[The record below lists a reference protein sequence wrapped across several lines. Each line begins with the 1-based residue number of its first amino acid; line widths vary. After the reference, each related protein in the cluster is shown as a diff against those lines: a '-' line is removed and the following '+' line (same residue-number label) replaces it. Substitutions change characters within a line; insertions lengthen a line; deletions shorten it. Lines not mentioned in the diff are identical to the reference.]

1 VNRQLRGVST
11 VVVLMFV
18 ALFVSTTSIQFFAAD
33 SLRADSR
40 NSRTLFDSYSTKRG
54 AILVNGSPIAEST
67 PSDDQYQYQRKY
79 TNGDL
84 YSAVTGYFTIGQG
97 NSGIE
102 GAENALLSGNS
113 DASFFQ
119 NLNAI
124 LTGQDVQGDNVN
136 LTIDPDVQQAAYDA
150 LGDRTGAVV
159 AIQPKTGKVLAMVS
173 KPGYDPN
180 TLTSHDTKD
189 VIAQYKALEQATGKP
204 LQNRAIGG
212 DLYTPGSVFKLI
224 VASAALEGGKYTLDS
239 EFPNPSRLQLP
250 GTSTYINNAEGGS
263 CGGGKTVKLRVAIQN
278 SCNIPFAE
286 LGQKL
291 GYDAI
296 KSMADKYGFG
306 DAIEVPMRA
315 TASQYPDVSDDTAQ
329 LMLSSFGQ
337 ASVRVS
343 PLQIAMVSAGI
354 ANGGKVMQPSLV
366 DSITTSDLK
375 TVESFTPKQYSDP
388 LSPSEAGDLT
398 EAMQSVVSSGT
409 GTNAKID
416 GVDVAGKTGTAEGG
430 TGDPYTLWF
439 TGFAPAK
446 DPEVAVAVVVGN
458 GGGLGQSGVGNTVAA
473 PVAKKV
479 MEAVLNK

>member
-1 VNRQLRGVST
+1 MNRQLRGVST
-11 VVVLMFV
+11 VIVLMFV
-18 ALFVSTTSIQFFAAD
+18 ALFVSTTSIQFFSAD

-40 NSRTLFDSYSTKRG
+40 NSRTILASYSTKRG

-67 PSDDQYQYQRKY
+67 PVDDQYQYQRKY
-79 TNGDL
+79 TQGEL

-102 GAENALLSGNS
+102 GAENTVLSGNS

-136 LTIDPDVQQAAYDA
+136 LTIDPDVQKAAYDA
-150 LGDRTGAVV
+150 LGDNTGAVV
-159 AIQPKTGKVLAMVS
+159 AIQPKTGKILAMVS
-173 KPGYDPN
+173 KQSFDPN
-180 TLTSHDTKD
+180 SLTSHDTQN
-189 VIAQYKALEQATGKP
+189 VIDQYKALENDAAKP

-212 DLYTPGSVFKLI
+212 DLYTPGSVFKLV

-263 CGGGKTVKLRVAIQN
+263 CGGGDTVKLRTAIQH

-315 TASQYPDVSDDTAQ
+315 TASQYPSVDSTAQ

-375 TVESFTPKQYSDP
+375 TVESFAPKQYSDP
-388 LSPSEAGDLT
+388 LSASESGDLT

>member
-1 VNRQLRGVST
+1 MNRQLRGVST
-11 VVVLMFV
+11 VIVLMFV

-40 NSRTLFDSYSTKRG
+40 NSRTILDSYSTKRG
-54 AILVNGSPIAEST
+54 AILVDGSPIAEST

-79 TNGDL
+79 TNGAL

-97 NSGIE
+97 NTGIE
-102 GAENALLSGNS
+102 SAENAVLSGNS

-150 LGDRTGAVV
+150 LGQNSGAVV
-159 AIQPKTGKVLAMVS
+159 AIQPSTGKILAMVS
-173 KPGYDPN
+173 KPAYDPN
-180 TLTSHDTKD
+180 SLTSHDT
-189 VIAQYKALEQATGKP
+189 AQVKQQYDALLQQSPTP

-224 VASAALEGGKYTLDS
+224 VASAALKDGKYSLDS

-263 CGGGKTVKLRVAIQN
+263 CGGGDKVKLRTAIQY

-291 GYDAI
+291 GYDTI
-296 KSMADKYGFG
+296 KSVADEYGFG
-306 DAIEVPMRA
+306 DAIDVPMRA
-315 TASQYPDVSDDTAQ
+315 TASQYPDVDSTAQ

-343 PLQIAMVSAGI
+343 PLQMAMVSAGI

-375 TVESFTPKQYSDP
+375 TVESFSPKQYSDP
-388 LSPSEAGDLT
+388 LSGSEAADLT
-398 EAMQSVVSSGT
+398 EAMQSVVSGGT

>member
-1 VNRQLRGVST
+1 MNRQLRGVST
-11 VVVLMFV
+11 VIVLMFV

-40 NSRTLFDSYSTKRG
+40 NSRTILDSYSTKRG
-54 AILVNGSPIAEST
+54 AILVDGSPIAEST

-79 TNGDL
+79 TNGAL

-97 NSGIE
+97 NTGIE
-102 GAENALLSGNS
+102 SAENAVLSGNS

-136 LTIDPDVQQAAYDA
+136 MTIDPDVQQAAYDA
-150 LGDRTGAVV
+150 LGENSGAVV
-159 AIQPKTGKVLAMVS
+159 AIQPSTGKILAMVS
-173 KPGYDPN
+173 KPAYDPN
-180 TLTSHDTKD
+180 ALTSHDT
-189 VIAQYKALEQATGKP
+189 AQVKQQYDALLQQSPTP

-212 DLYTPGSVFKLI
+212 DLYTPGSVFKLV
-224 VASAALEGGKYTLDS
+224 VASAALKDGKYSLDS
-239 EFPNPSRLQLP
+239 EFPNPARLTLP
-250 GTSTYINNAEGGS
+250 GTSTVINNAEGGT
-263 CGGGKTVKLRVAIQN
+263 CGGGDKVKLRTAIQY

-291 GYDAI
+291 GYDTI
-296 KSMADKYGFG
+296 KSVADEYGFG

-315 TASQYPDVSDDTAQ
+315 TASQYPEVESTAE
-329 LMLSSFGQ
+329 LMLSAFGQ

-343 PLQIAMVSAGI
+343 PLQMAMVSAGI

-375 TVESFTPKQYSDP
+375 TVESFSPKQYSNP
-388 LSPSEAGDLT
+388 LSGSEAADLT
-398 EAMQSVVSSGT
+398 EAMQSVVSGGT

-446 DPEVAVAVVVGN
+446 NPEVAVAVVVGN

>member
-1 VNRQLRGVST
+1 MNRQLRGVST
-11 VVVLMFV
+11 VIVLMFV

-40 NSRTLFDSYSTKRG
+40 NSRTILDSYSTKRG
-54 AILVNGSPIAEST
+54 AILVDGSPIAEST

-79 TNGDL
+79 TNGAL

-97 NSGIE
+97 NTGIE
-102 GAENALLSGNS
+102 SAENTVLSGNS

-150 LGDRTGAVV
+150 LGQNSGAVV
-159 AIQPKTGKVLAMVS
+159 AIQPSTGKILAMVS
-173 KPGYDPN
+173 KPAYDPN
-180 TLTSHDTKD
+180 ALTSHDT
-189 VIAQYKALEQATGKP
+189 AQVKQQYDALLQQTPTP

-212 DLYTPGSVFKLI
+212 DLYTPGSVFKLV
-224 VASAALEGGKYTLDS
+224 VASAALKDGKYTLDS

-263 CGGGKTVKLRVAIQN
+263 CGGGETVQLRTAIQY

-291 GYDAI
+291 GYDTI
-296 KSMADKYGFG
+296 KSVADEYGFG

-315 TASQYPDVSDDTAQ
+315 TASQYPDVDSTAQ
-329 LMLSSFGQ
+329 LMLSAFGQ

-343 PLQIAMVSAGI
+343 PLQMAMVSAGI

-375 TVESFTPKQYSDP
+375 TVESFSPKQYSDP
-388 LSPSEAGDLT
+388 LSGSEAADLT
-398 EAMQSVVSSGT
+398 EAMQSVVSGGT

>member
-1 VNRQLRGVST
+1 MKRQLRGVST
-11 VVVLMFV
+11 VVVLMFA
-18 ALFVSTTSIQFFAAD
+18 ALFVSTTSIQFFSAE
-33 SLRADSR
+33 SLRADPR
-40 NSRTLFDSYSTKRG
+40 NSRTILDSYSTKRG
-54 AILVNGSPIAEST
+54 AILVNGTPIAEST
-67 PSDDQYQYQRKY
+67 PVDDQYQYQRKY
-79 TNGDL
+79 ANGDL

-97 NSGIE
+97 ITGIE
-102 GAENALLSGNS
+102 SAENTVLSGNS
-113 DASFFQ
+113 DDSFFQ

-150 LGDRTGAVV
+150 LGSNTGAVV
-159 AIQPKTGKVLAMVS
+159 AIQPKTGKILAMVS

-180 TLTSHDTKD
+180 SLTSHDTTAVKQ
-189 VIAQYKALEQATGKP
+189 QYNALLNASGSP

-212 DLYTPGSVFKLI
+212 DLYTPGSVFKLV
-224 VASAALEGGKYTLDS
+224 VASAALESGDWNLDS
-239 EFPNPSRLQLP
+239 TLPNPSRLQLP

-263 CGGGKTVKLRVAIQN
+263 CGGGDEVKLRVAIQN

-291 GYDAI
+291 GYDTI
-296 KSMADKYGFG
+296 KRMADKYGFG
-306 DAIEVPMRA
+306 DQIEVPMKA
-315 TASQYPDVSDDTAQ
+315 TASQYPDVDSTAQ
-329 LMLSSFGQ
+329 LMLSAFGQ

-354 ANGGKVMQPSLV
+354 ANGGTVMQPSLV

-375 TVESFTPKQYSDP
+375 TVQSFSPKEYSKP
-388 LSPSEAGDLT
+388 ISGDDADALT
-398 EAMQSVVSSGT
+398 EAMQSVVNSGT
-409 GTNAKID
+409 GTNAKIN

-446 DPEVAVAVVVGN
+446 DPQVAVAVVVGN

>member
-11 VVVLMFV
+11 VIVLMFV

-33 SLRADSR
+33 TLRADSR
-40 NSRTLFDSYSTKRG
+40 NSRTILDSYSTKRG
-54 AILVNGSPIAEST
+54 AILVDGSPIAEST

-79 TNGDL
+79 TNGAL

-97 NSGIE
+97 NTGIE
-102 GAENALLSGNS
+102 SAENAVLSGNS

-150 LGDRTGAVV
+150 LGENSGAVV
-159 AIQPKTGKVLAMVS
+159 AIQPSTGKILAMVS
-173 KPGYDPN
+173 KPAYDPN
-180 TLTSHDTKD
+180 ALTSHDT
-189 VIAQYKALEQATGKP
+189 AQVKQQYDALLQQAPTP

-212 DLYTPGSVFKLI
+212 DLYTPGSVFKLV
-224 VASAALEGGKYTLDS
+224 VASAALKDGKYSLDS

-250 GTSTYINNAEGGS
+250 GTSSYINNAEGGS
-263 CGGGKTVKLRVAIQN
+263 CGGGDTVKLRTAIQF

-291 GYDAI
+291 GYDTI
-296 KSMADKYGFG
+296 KSVADEYGFG

-315 TASQYPDVSDDTAQ
+315 TASQYPDVDSTAQ
-329 LMLSSFGQ
+329 LMLSAFGQ

-343 PLQIAMVSAGI
+343 PLQMAMVSAGI

-375 TVESFTPKQYSDP
+375 TVESFSPKQYSDP
-388 LSPSEAGDLT
+388 LSGSEAADLT
-398 EAMQSVVSSGT
+398 EAMQSVVSGGT

-446 DPEVAVAVVVGN
+446 NPEVAVAVVVGN

>member
-1 VNRQLRGVST
+1 MKRQLRGVST
-11 VVVLMFV
+11 IVVLMFV
-18 ALFVSTTSIQFFAAD
+18 ALFVSTTSIQFFSAD
-33 SLRADSR
+33 ALRADPR
-40 NSRTLFDSYSTKRG
+40 NSRTILDSYSNKRG
-54 AILVNGSPIAEST
+54 AILVNGTPIAEST
-67 PSDDQYQYQRKY
+67 AVDDQYKYQRKY
-79 TNGDL
+79 ANGDL

-102 GAENALLSGNS
+102 SSENTVLSGNS
-113 DASFFQ
+113 DDSFFQ
-119 NLNAI
+119 NLNSI

-150 LGDRTGAVV
+150 LGSNTGAVV
-159 AIQPKTGKVLAMVS
+159 AIAPKTGKILAMVS

-180 TLTSHDTKD
+180 SLTSHDTTD
-189 VIAQYKALEQATGKP
+189 VIAQYKALESDASKP

-212 DLYTPGSVFKLI
+212 DLYTPGSVFKLV
-224 VASAALEGGKYTLDS
+224 VASAALESGDWNLDS
-239 EFPNPSRLQLP
+239 TLPNPSTLRLP
-250 GTSTYINNAEGGS
+250 GTSTNINNAEGGS
-263 CGGGKTVKLRVAIQN
+263 CGGGDEVKLRVAIQN

-291 GYDAI
+291 GYDTI
-296 KSMADKYGFG
+296 KRMADKYGFG
-306 DAIEVPMRA
+306 DAIEVPMKA
-315 TASQYPDVSDDTAQ
+315 TPSQYPAVDSTAQ

-343 PLQIAMVSAGI
+343 PLQIAMISAGI
-354 ANGGKVMQPSLV
+354 ANGGKVMQPSLI

-375 TVESFTPKQYSDP
+375 TVESFSPKQYSDP
-388 LSPSEAGDLT
+388 ISSDDADDLT
-398 EAMQSVVSSGT
+398 EAMQSVVNAGT

-416 GVDVAGKTGTAEGG
+416 GVDVAGKTGTAENG